1 VLHLEPEPGS
11 KGSSV
16 RGSGGGGG
24 GGGMWRLTL
33 LEQGA
38 RQWTVPLSALCDV
51 RLDFVV
57 GHHRH
62 HADSPAGR
70 RRARHHFCLV
80 LRGRPPVALWMPTDA
95 ERREAVDALLAALKG
110 HTVPHI
116 AVLRLGMLGCSSH
129 GGDPLVAALAAR
141 KLVLFSAE
149 CRPLRVLRPVCVV
162 EQPKQRVGLAFE
174 ARRMENKR
182 RSRPALSRSPSLPP
196 KGCPSSTS
204 ESRLVRGGEAR
215 SPSLRAGPPLLPM
228 TGAAH
233 GGHGDAGGRL
243 AGDEE
248 ALVQRDRRRVQRR
261 GAFGG
266 CAVAPRAESC
276 LLRGVV
282 DGQLLQRQLVRR
294 LVAAAAHTG
303 ASRQ

>member
-1 VLHLEPEPGS
+1 MPVTSHRELHLQRTGLSSGSLFFGAHSASDEACVLHLEPEPGS

-16 RGSGGGGG
+16 RGSGSGGG

-174 ARRMENKR
+174 ARRMANRDEPVR
-182 RSRPALSRSPSLPP
+182 TLSLP
-196 KGCPSSTS
+196 
-204 ESRLVRGGEAR
+204 L
-215 SPSLRAGPPLLPM
+215 SPTQGLPLLELRAPTSARPGGAEPFVEGSPPPPP
-228 TGAAH
+228 TH
-233 GGHGDAGGRL
+233 
-243 AGDEE
+243 
-248 ALVQRDRRRVQRR
+248 DRCGTRRAR
-261 GAFGG
+261 
-266 CAVAPRAESC
+266 
-276 LLRGVV
+276 
-282 DGQLLQRQLVRR
+282 
-294 LVAAAAHTG
+294 
-303 ASRQ
+303 

>member
-1 VLHLEPEPGS
+1 MPFTSHRELHLQRTGLSSGSLFFGAHSASDEACVLHLEPEPGS

-16 RGSGGGGG
+16 RGSGSGGG

-174 ARRMENKR
+174 ARRMGKKKTKT
-182 RSRPALSRSPSLPP
+182 SRTLSLPLSP
-196 KGCPSSTS
+196 TQGLLLVDLREPRSQSRTRPEKPNVSFSPRGPAQRPRPHTS
-204 ESRLVRGGEAR
+204 EI
-215 SPSLRAGPPLLPM
+215 
-228 TGAAH
+228 
-233 GGHGDAGGRL
+233 
-243 AGDEE
+243 
-248 ALVQRDRRRVQRR
+248 
-261 GAFGG
+261 
-266 CAVAPRAESC
+266 
-276 LLRGVV
+276 
-282 DGQLLQRQLVRR
+282 
-294 LVAAAAHTG
+294 
-303 ASRQ
+303 